1 MIRILFKQ
9 LLDDKTFKERRRIT
23 IGEVSE
29 RSGVSRGTI
38 TRILNTAGYNT
49 NTDTIDSLCRYF
61 ECQPGDLL
69 QFVDEEK

>member
-29 RSGVSRGTI
+29 CSGVSRGTI
-38 TRILNTAGYNT
+38 THILNTPGYNT
-49 NTDTIDSLCRYF
+49 NTETIDSLYRYF

-69 QFVDEEK
+69 QFVNEEK

>member
-29 RSGVSRGTI
+29 VSGISRGTI
-38 TRILNTAGYNT
+38 TRILNTPGYNT
-49 NTDTIDSLCRYF
+49 NTDTIDALCRYF

>member
-29 RSGVSRGTI
+29 TSGISRGTI
-38 TRILNTAGYNT
+38 T
-49 NTDTIDSLCRYF
+49 DTIDALCRYF